1 MAGARNITGLLALV
15 IVSVDK
21 ETNPLPLEVV
31 PACRNRNIP
40 SENSIS
46 KKKGNIKIRRE
57 LRFGSILFLF
67 MNLYTR
73 IRKPEEKKENIFNQ
87 VHRSKKIQHQIA

>member
-21 ETNPLPLEVV
+21 ETSPLPSEVV

-40 SENSIS
+40 
-46 KKKGNIKIRRE
+46 
-57 LRFGSILFLF
+57 
-67 MNLYTR
+67 MPYQYR
-73 IRKPEEKKENIFNQ
+73 IKKENF
-87 VHRSKKIQHQIA
+87 KKNDGLNGKRMENLVFPV